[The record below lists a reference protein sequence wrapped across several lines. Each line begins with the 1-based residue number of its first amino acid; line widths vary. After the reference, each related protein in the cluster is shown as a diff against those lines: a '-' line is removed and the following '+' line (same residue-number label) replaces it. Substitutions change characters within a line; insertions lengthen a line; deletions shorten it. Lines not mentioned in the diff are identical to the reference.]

1 MAGAPE
7 RGGSIELA
15 AGPNEAGTRLDRLL
29 ADRLPDLSRARVQAL
44 VRAGAV
50 TSAGRTLGEP
60 GHRVKPGERFTVA
73 LPPVAPSTVRPE
85 PIPLDIVYEDAH
97 LVVLDKPA
105 GLVVHP
111 AAGHASGTLVNALV
125 AHCGDGLSGIGG
137 EKRPGIVHRLDK
149 DTSGLLVVAKT
160 DAAHRGLAEQFAAH
174 GADGR
179 LARAYVAV
187 VWGVPERPSGTIA
200 ARLARSVANRKKIA
214 VVGGEAGRHAVTR
227 YRVLQAFDTPRRA
240 RAASLLRLELETGR
254 THQIRVHLAH
264 AGHPILGDTVYG
276 TGFKASAELLGS
288 AAQAAL
294 AHLGRQALHA
304 AELGFEHP
312 VSGKRLGFASPPPA
326 SMADLIAALQVEG
339 PAAPSASAGRRQ
351 PRHRTGG

>member
-7 RGGSIELA
+7 RGGGIELE

-29 ADRLPDLSRARVQAL
+29 ADRLPDLSRARVQRSCA
-44 VRAGAV
+44 RRRHQRGADL
-50 TSAGRTLGEP
+50 REP

-85 PIPLDIVYEDAH
+85 PIALDIVYEDAH

-200 ARLARSVANRKKIA
+200 ARLARSVANRRKIA

-254 THQIRVHLAH
+254 THRSASTWPMPAIRSSETPSTARVSRRAR
-264 AGHPILGDTVYG
+264 
-276 TGFKASAELLGS
+276 SCS
-288 AAQAAL
+288 AARRRP
-294 AHLGRQALHA
+294 H
-304 AELGFEHP
+304 
-312 VSGKRLGFASPPPA
+312 SPT
-326 SMADLIAALQVEG
+326 
-339 PAAPSASAGRRQ
+339 SAGRRCTPPNWASSTPSAESVLTSRARRRPLWQ
-351 PRHRTGG
+351 T